1 MGYRL
6 SSDFASYSSN
16 TPQSSTFLPPKLSYC
31 IPTKPSSGL
40 RVEAGSGLLE
50 SCPPLPGS
58 LGHSARFQRPPSR
71 RSGAPWRAQSA
82 CGSGTVAGSALHP
95 PLSSAPLAS
104 VSTCRCC
111 HLPDLVSCL
120 RLWSFLRGSVSTW
133 QLKPSS
139 TEQLLF
145 GIFLLAPHPLWYLV
159 ALHLSGARIHPS
171 KPSSLVAIISWSL
184 ASSDNNYLSWCFIH
198 FVQDSPFLSNFTS

>member
-1 MGYRL
+1 M
-6 SSDFASYSSN
+6 SSDFASYSSI
-16 TPQSSTFLPPKLSYC
+16 TPQSSTSLPLKFSYC

-58 LGHSARFQRPPSR
+58 LGHSARFQRPPLR

-82 CGSGTVAGSALHP
+82 CGSGTVAGSALHL
-95 PLSSAPLAS
+95 PLSSPPLAS
-104 VSTCRCC
+104 VTTCGSC

-120 RLWSFLRGSVSTW
+120 GLWSFLRGSVSTW
-133 QLKPSS
+133 PLKPSS
-139 TEQLLF
+139 IEQPLF
-145 GIFLLAPHPLWYLV
+145 GIFLLAPQPLWYLV
-159 ALHLSGARIHPS
+159 VLHLPDTRIRPS

-184 ASSDNNYLSWCFIH
+184 ESL
-198 FVQDSPFLSNFTS
+198 Q